1 MHRLMNN
8 MFANAGIIA
17 VVYSLIKFVEMRMIL
32 KESRPV
38 KELLRDT
45 IMVYLSA
52 IAGMFIIDQMGSIT
66 TTGKQSA
73 NVFIGNP
80 EF

>member
-1 MHRLMNN
+1 MNN
-8 MFANAGIIA
+8 IFVHAGIIA

-32 KESRPV
+32 KEARPV

-45 IMVYLSA
+45 IMVYVSA
-52 IAGMFIIDQMGSIT
+52 IAGMFIIDQMDQVT
-66 TTGKQSA
+66 TTGKKST
-73 NVFIGNP
+73 NVFVGNP

>member
-1 MHRLMNN
+1 MDKV
-8 MFANAGIIA
+8 FVNAGVIA

-32 KESRPV
+32 KAARPI

-45 IMVYLSA
+45 IMVYVSA
-52 IAGMFIIDQMGSIT
+52 IAGMFIIEQMGTVSM
-66 TTGKQSA
+66 TGKNST
-73 NVFIGNP
+73 NVFVGNP

>member
-1 MHRLMNN
+1 MDKV
-8 MFANAGIIA
+8 FVNAGVIA

-32 KESRPV
+32 KEARPI

-45 IMVYLSA
+45 IMVYISA
-52 IAGMFIIDQMGSIT
+52 IAGMFIIEQMGTVSM
-66 TTGKQSA
+66 TGKNST
-73 NVFIGNP
+73 NVFVGNP

>member
-1 MHRLMNN
+1 MNN
-8 MFANAGIIA
+8 IFANAGIIA

-32 KESRPV
+32 KEARPV
-38 KELLRDT
+38 KELLRDS
-45 IMVYLSA
+45 IIVYIST

-66 TTGKQSA
+66 TMGKKST
-73 NVFIGNP
+73 NVFVGNP

>member
-1 MHRLMNN
+1 MDKVLV
-8 MFANAGIIA
+8 NAGVIA

-32 KESRPV
+32 KEARPI

-45 IMVYLSA
+45 IMVYVSA
-52 IAGMFIIDQMGSIT
+52 IAGMFIIEQMGTVSL
-66 TTGKQSA
+66 TGKNA
-73 NVFIGNP
+73 TNVFVGNP

>member
-1 MHRLMNN
+1 MNN
-8 MFANAGIIA
+8 IFVNAGIIA

-38 KELLRDT
+38 KELLRDS
-45 IMVYLSA
+45 IIVYIST

-66 TTGKQSA
+66 TMGKKST
-73 NVFIGNP
+73 NVFVGNP

>member
-1 MHRLMNN
+1 MNN

-73 NVFIGNP
+73 NVFVGNP

>member
-1 MHRLMNN
+1 MDKV
-8 MFANAGIIA
+8 FVNAGVIA

-32 KESRPV
+32 KEARPI

-45 IMVYLSA
+45 IMVYVSA
-52 IAGMFIIDQMGSIT
+52 IAGMFIIEQMGTVSL
-66 TTGKQSA
+66 TGKNST
-73 NVFIGNP
+73 NVFVGNP

>member
-1 MHRLMNN
+1 
-8 MFANAGIIA
+8 
-17 VVYSLIKFVEMRMIL
+17 MRMIL
-32 KESRPV
+32 KEARPI
-38 KELLRDT
+38 KELIRDT

-66 TTGKQSA
+66 TAGKKST
-73 NVFIGNP
+73 NVFVGSP

>member
-1 MHRLMNN
+1 MNN
-8 MFANAGIIA
+8 IFVNAGIIA

-38 KELLRDT
+38 KELLRDS
-45 IMVYLSA
+45 IIVYIST
-52 IAGMFIIDQMGSIT
+52 IAGMFIIDQMDSIT
-66 TTGKQSA
+66 TIGKKST
-73 NVFIGNP
+73 NVFVGNP

>member
-1 MHRLMNN
+1 MDKV
-8 MFANAGIIA
+8 FVNAGVIA

-32 KESRPV
+32 KEARPI

-45 IMVYLSA
+45 IMVYISA
-52 IAGMFIIDQMGSIT
+52 IAGMFIIEQMGTVSM
-66 TTGKQSA
+66 TGKSST
-73 NVFIGNP
+73 NVFVGNP

>member
-1 MHRLMNN
+1 MNN

>member
-1 MHRLMNN
+1 MNN
-8 MFANAGIIA
+8 IFTNAGIIA

-38 KELLRDT
+38 KELLRDS
-45 IMVYLSA
+45 IIVYIST

-66 TTGKQSA
+66 TMGKKST
-73 NVFIGNP
+73 NVFVGNP

>member
-1 MHRLMNN
+1 MDKV
-8 MFANAGIIA
+8 FVNAGVIA

-32 KESRPV
+32 KEARPI

-45 IMVYLSA
+45 IMVYVSA
-52 IAGMFIIDQMGSIT
+52 IAGMFIIEQMGTVSM
-66 TTGKQSA
+66 TGKNST
-73 NVFIGNP
+73 NVFVGNP

>member
-1 MHRLMNN
+1 MNN
-8 MFANAGIIA
+8 IFANAGIIA

-38 KELLRDT
+38 KELLRDS
-45 IMVYLSA
+45 IIVYISA
-52 IAGMFIIDQMGSIT
+52 IAGMFIIDQISSIT
-66 TTGKQSA
+66 TMGKKST
-73 NVFIGNP
+73 NVFVGNP

>member
-1 MHRLMNN
+1 MNN
-8 MFANAGIIA
+8 IFVHAGIIA

-32 KESRPV
+32 KEARPV
-38 KELLRDT
+38 KELLKDT

-52 IAGMFIIDQMGSIT
+52 IAGMFIIDQMDQVT
-66 TTGKQSA
+66 MTGKKST
-73 NVFIGNP
+73 NVFVGNP

>member
-1 MHRLMNN
+1 MNN
-8 MFANAGIIA
+8 IFMNAGIIA

-32 KESRPV
+32 KEARPV
-38 KELLRDT
+38 KELLKDT

-52 IAGMFIIDQMGSIT
+52 IAGMFIIDQMGTIDV
-66 TTGKQSA
+66 TGKKSA
-73 NVFIGNP
+73 NVFVGNP

>member
-1 MHRLMNN
+1 MNN
-8 MFANAGIIA
+8 IFVNAGIIA

-32 KESRPV
+32 KEARPV
-38 KELLRDT
+38 KELLRDS
-45 IMVYLSA
+45 IIVYIST

-66 TTGKQSA
+66 TMGKKST
-73 NVFIGNP
+73 NVFVGNP

>member
-1 MHRLMNN
+1 MNN
-8 MFANAGIIA
+8 IFVNAGVIA

-32 KESRPV
+32 KEARPV

-45 IMVYLSA
+45 IMVYLST
-52 IAGMFIIDQMGSIT
+52 IAGMFIIDQMGT
-66 TTGKQSA
+66 MTATGKNST
-73 NVFIGNP
+73 NVFVGNP

>member
-1 MHRLMNN
+1 M
-8 MFANAGIIA
+8 NAGVIA

-32 KESRPV
+32 KEARPI

-45 IMVYLSA
+45 IMVYVSA
-52 IAGMFIIDQMGSIT
+52 IAGMFIIEQMGTVSM
-66 TTGKQSA
+66 TGKNST
-73 NVFIGNP
+73 NVFVGNP

>member
-1 MHRLMNN
+1 MNN
-8 MFANAGIIA
+8 IFANAGIIA

-38 KELLRDT
+38 KELLRDS
-45 IMVYLSA
+45 IIVYIST
-52 IAGMFIIDQMGSIT
+52 IAGMFVIDQMGSIT
-66 TTGKQSA
+66 TMGKKST
-73 NVFIGNP
+73 NVFVGNP

>member
-1 MHRLMNN
+1 MDKV
-8 MFANAGIIA
+8 FVNAGVIA

-32 KESRPV
+32 KEARPI

-45 IMVYLSA
+45 IMVYVSA
-52 IAGMFIIDQMGSIT
+52 IAGMFIIEQMGTVSL
-66 TTGKQSA
+66 TGKNTT
-73 NVFIGNP
+73 NVFVGNP

>member
-1 MHRLMNN
+1 MDKV
-8 MFANAGIIA
+8 FVNAGVIA

-32 KESRPV
+32 KEARPI

-45 IMVYLSA
+45 IMVYVSA
-52 IAGMFIIDQMGSIT
+52 IAGMFIIEQMGTVSM
-66 TTGKQSA
+66 TGKNST
-73 NVFIGNP
+73 NVFVGKP

>member
-1 MHRLMNN
+1 MDKV
-8 MFANAGIIA
+8 FVNAGVIA

-32 KESRPV
+32 KEARPI

-45 IMVYLSA
+45 IMVYVSA
-52 IAGMFIIDQMGSIT
+52 IAGMFIIEQMGTVSM
-66 TTGKQSA
+66 TGKSST
-73 NVFIGNP
+73 NVFVGNP

>member
-1 MHRLMNN
+1 MNN
-8 MFANAGIIA
+8 IFANAGIIA

-38 KELLRDT
+38 KELLRDS
-45 IMVYLSA
+45 IIVYIST
-52 IAGMFIIDQMGSIT
+52 IAGMFIIDQMDSIT
-66 TTGKQSA
+66 TIGKKST
-73 NVFIGNP
+73 NVFVGNP

>member
-1 MHRLMNN
+1 MNN
-8 MFANAGIIA
+8 MFVHAGIIA

-32 KESRPV
+32 KEARPV

-52 IAGMFIIDQMGSIT
+52 ISGMFIIDQMDQVT
-66 TTGKQSA
+66 TMGKKST
-73 NVFIGNP
+73 NVFVGNP

>member
-1 MHRLMNN
+1 MNN
-8 MFANAGIIA
+8 MFVNAGIIA

-32 KESRPV
+32 KEARPV
-38 KELLRDT
+38 KDLLRDT

-52 IAGMFIIDQMGSIT
+52 ITGMFIIDQIGTVSV
-66 TTGKQSA
+66 TGKSST
-73 NVFIGNP
+73 NVFVGNP

>member
-1 MHRLMNN
+1 MNN
-8 MFANAGIIA
+8 IFANAGIIA

-38 KELLRDT
+38 KELLRDS
-45 IMVYLSA
+45 IIVYIST

-66 TTGKQSA
+66 TMGKKST
-73 NVFIGNP
+73 NVFVGNP

>member
-1 MHRLMNN
+1 MNN
-8 MFANAGIIA
+8 MFVNAGIIA

-38 KELLRDT
+38 KDLLRDT

-52 IAGMFIIDQMGSIT
+52 IAGMFIIDQIGTVSV
-66 TTGKQSA
+66 TGKSST
-73 NVFIGNP
+73 NVFVGNP